1 MGVMLLH
8 ITAWAD
14 FMMGL
19 SSQRLKVDNDLT
31 INNPHALPSV
41 SERLVMLRK
50 RLLLISL
57 VTAVFAFGFV
67 AGRSSH
73 PYTIAAA
80 AVARPE
86 GPGKVFELR
95 TYTTNEGK
103 LDALQARFRNHTI
116 KLFEKHG
123 MTSIGYWVPEDS
135 PLAQHTLIYI
145 IAHPSRE
152 AAKKNWEEFRS
163 DPEWQKVKAES
174 EASGNIVSKVDSVYM
189 RATDYSAL
197 K

>member
-1 MGVMLLH
+1 MLLH

-14 FMMGL
+14 FLMGL
-19 SSQRLKVDNDLT
+19 SSHQLKVDNDLT
-31 INNPHALPSV
+31 INNPGALPSV
-41 SERLVMLRK
+41 SERSVMLRK
-50 RLLLISL
+50 RLLLISF
-57 VTAVFAFGFV
+57 VIAVFAFGFV
-67 AGRSSH
+67 AGKSSH
-73 PYTIAAA
+73 PDTIAVAA
-80 AVARPE
+80 DARAE

-103 LDALQARFRNHTI
+103 LDALQARFRDHTI
-116 KLFEKHG
+116 KLFKKHG

-145 IAHPSRE
+145 ISHPSRE

-174 EASGNIVSKVDSVYM
+174 EASGQIVSKVDSVYM

>member
-1 MGVMLLH
+1 
-8 ITAWAD
+8 
-14 FMMGL
+14 
-19 SSQRLKVDNDLT
+19 
-31 INNPHALPSV
+31 
-41 SERLVMLRK
+41 MLRK
-50 RLLLISL
+50 KLSLILLVI
-57 VTAVFAFGFV
+57 AVFAFGFV

-73 PYTIAAA
+73 PLAIAAA

-86 GPGKVFELR
+86 GQGKVFELR
-95 TYTTNEGK
+95 TYTTTEGK
-103 LDALQARFRNHTI
+103 LHALQARFRNHTI

-123 MTSIGYWVPEDS
+123 MMSLGYWVPEDA
-135 PLAQHTLIYI
+135 PLAHNTLIYI

-152 AAKKNWEEFRS
+152 AAKKNWAEFRG

-174 EASGNIVSKVDSVYM
+174 EAAGQIVSKVDSVYM

>member
-1 MGVMLLH
+1 
-8 ITAWAD
+8 
-14 FMMGL
+14 
-19 SSQRLKVDNDLT
+19 
-31 INNPHALPSV
+31 
-41 SERLVMLRK
+41 MLRK
-50 RLLLISL
+50 RLLLISF
-57 VTAVFAFGFV
+57 VIAVFGFGFV

-73 PYTIAAA
+73 PHTIAAA
-80 AVARPE
+80 AVTRPE

-123 MTSIGYWVPEDS
+123 MTSIGYWVPEDL

-174 EASGNIVSKVDSVYM
+174 EASGSIVSKVDSVYM

>member
-1 MGVMLLH
+1 MLLH
-8 ITAWAD
+8 ITSWAD
-14 FMMGL
+14 SLTGL
-19 SSQRLKVDNDLT
+19 SSHQLKVDNDLT
-31 INNPHALPSV
+31 INNPDALPSN
-41 SERLVMLRK
+41 SERSVMLRK
-50 RLLLISL
+50 RLLLISF
-57 VTAVFAFGFV
+57 VIAVFGFGFV

-73 PYTIAAA
+73 PHTIAAA

>member
-1 MGVMLLH
+1 
-8 ITAWAD
+8 
-14 FMMGL
+14 
-19 SSQRLKVDNDLT
+19 
-31 INNPHALPSV
+31 
-41 SERLVMLRK
+41 MLRK
-50 RLLLISL
+50 RLVLMLFVI
-57 VTAVFAFGFV
+57 AVFAFGFV

-73 PYTIAAA
+73 PHAIAAA
-80 AVARPE
+80 VVRPE
-86 GPGKVFELR
+86 AQAKVFELR

-123 MTSIGYWVPEDS
+123 ITSIGYWAPEDA

-174 EASGNIVSKVDSVYM
+174 EASGQIVSKIDSVYM
-189 RATDYSAL
+189 KATDYSAL

>member
-1 MGVMLLH
+1 
-8 ITAWAD
+8 
-14 FMMGL
+14 
-19 SSQRLKVDNDLT
+19 
-31 INNPHALPSV
+31 
-41 SERLVMLRK
+41 MLRK
-50 RLLLISL
+50 RLLLTLL
-57 VTAVFAFGFV
+57 VIALFACGFV
-67 AGRSSH
+67 VGRFSH
-73 PYTIAAA
+73 PHAMAAA

-86 GPGKVFELR
+86 GQGKVFELR

-123 MTSIGYWVPEDS
+123 MTNIGYWMPEDA

-152 AAKKNWEEFRS
+152 AAKKNWAEFRAN
-163 DPEWQKVKAES
+163 PEWQKVKAES
-174 EASGNIVSKVDSVYM
+174 EAAGQIVTKVDSVYL